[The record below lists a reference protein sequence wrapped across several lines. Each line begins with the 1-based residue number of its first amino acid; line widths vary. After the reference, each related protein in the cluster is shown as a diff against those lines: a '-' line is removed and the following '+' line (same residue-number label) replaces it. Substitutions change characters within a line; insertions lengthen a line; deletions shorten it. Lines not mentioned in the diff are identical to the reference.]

1 MGMGCESPGD
11 TTAAVGRQHD
21 REFGEPNGRMRIR
34 LMLDKLTTEARNPAS
49 EGLDQLTPLELV
61 RLINDEDA
69 TVAAA
74 VRSEEQAIAQ
84 AIEVIADRLG
94 RGGRLVY
101 FGAGTSGRLGV
112 LDAAECPPTFNSDP
126 NQVVGIIAG
135 GHGALLKAV
144 EGAEDSPALAMEDLK
159 KIDLGASDVAV
170 GIATSGRTPYVLG
183 GMEYARGRGTFTIA
197 LSCNRDSAIIA
208 DADLAIT
215 PVVGPEVV
223 SGSTRLKAGTATKM
237 VLNMLSTGAMVQLGK
252 TYGNLMVDLQPTNV
266 KLSARAQRIVSQAT
280 GMDGEA
286 SVSFLDVCEGE
297 VKTAIVAWN
306 ADITPEEARVVLAQA
321 DGHVGRA
328 LESLNSAAQSAP
340 PAAVNVN
347 NKPNEV

>member
-1 MGMGCESPGD
+1 
-11 TTAAVGRQHD
+11 
-21 REFGEPNGRMRIR
+21 
-34 LMLDKLTTEARNPAS
+34 MLDHLTTEARNPAS
-49 EGLDQLTPLELV
+49 EKLDGLSPLALV
-61 RLINDEDA
+61 RLINREDA
-69 TVAAA
+69 AVAAA
-74 VRSEEQAIAQ
+74 VSREELPIAK
-84 AIEVIADRLG
+84 AIEVIAERLSE
-94 RGGRLVY
+94 GGRLIY

-144 EGAEDSPALAMEDLK
+144 EGAEDSPALAMEDMK
-159 KIDLGASDVAV
+159 KLRVGPADVAV

-183 GMEYARGRGTFTIA
+183 GLEYARTQGAYTIA
-197 LSCNRDSAIIA
+197 LSCNNASAII
-208 DADLAIT
+208 DEADLAIT

-266 KLSARAQRIVSQAT
+266 KLAARAQRIVSQAT
-280 GMDGEA
+280 GMSPD
-286 SVSFLDVCEGE
+286 SSMTFLDECEGQ

-306 ADITPEEARVVLAQA
+306 GEITPDEARKALEASG
-321 DGHVGRA
+321 GHVGRA
-328 LESLNSAAQSAP
+328 LELLGKADKRVVPAPHLNAKESHASGNGQPS
-340 PAAVNVN
+340 VSKNGSVSS
-347 NKPNEV
+347 